1 MHDEKTLE
9 DKVIQTY
16 VDSYM
21 EAMDIGVGGTT
32 KFGVKITK
40 EYIDNIQ
47 NRMQELFRRKKLRRK
62 AERRNK

>member
-21 EAMDIGVGGTT
+21 EAMDIGVGSTT

-40 EYIDNIQ
+40 EYIDKIQ